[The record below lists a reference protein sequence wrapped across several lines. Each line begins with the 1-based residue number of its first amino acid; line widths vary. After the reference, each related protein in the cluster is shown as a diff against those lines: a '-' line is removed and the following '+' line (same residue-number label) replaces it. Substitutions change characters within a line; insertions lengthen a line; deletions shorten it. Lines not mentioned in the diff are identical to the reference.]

1 MKIKYIWI
9 LLIFIGFIAC
19 DDEDYS
25 VPDTSVE
32 LVSGSADFSNYVAI
46 GNSLTSGFTDGALF
60 QAGQNNSL
68 PNILSQKMSLIGG
81 GEFSQPFTND
91 NIGGLLLGGVQ
102 IQNPRLYFDGSGP
115 ALIDAI
121 PTTEVSSINPGPYNN
136 MGVPG
141 AKAIHLL
148 ANGYGNIAGLA
159 AGLANPYYVR
169 MASSSNASVLEDAM
183 AQNPTFFSL
192 WIGHNDVLGYAATGG
207 DGSDP
212 ITDQATFDFAYS
224 TLVSTLTSGGAQGV
238 VANIPNVIEAPFF
251 TSVPYN
257 SLDPTNPAFGP
268 MIPTLNALFGQL
280 NMAYAYLGVPERS
293 IVFSETAASPMVIH
307 DESIANISAQ
317 LNQVL
322 IGGGLDPATAGLLSN
337 QFGQSR
343 QATSDDLFVLTSMNV
358 IGTLN
363 TEYFTQL
370 VTAGVPQ
377 ETAGQLS
384 VNGIT
389 YPMQDKWVLLTSEQQ
404 EVVAATNSF
413 NVKIKDLATQSGL
426 AFIDANEFLS
436 RLATTGVTSG
446 GFDFTADLVF
456 GGVFSLDGLHL
467 TARGSALVADEMLK
481 AIDATYGSNF
491 EAASELNDLGELPVF
506 YPVGLR

>member
-1 MKIKYIWI
+1 MKIKYIWL
-9 LLIFIGFIAC
+9 LLIFIGFNAC
-19 DDEDYS
+19 DDEDFT

-32 LVSGSADFSNYVAI
+32 LVPGSTDFSNYVAI

-68 PNILSQKMSLIGG
+68 SNILAQKMSLIGG

-102 IQNPRLYFDGSGP
+102 IQNPRLYFDGAGP
-115 ALIDAI
+115 ALIDAT
-121 PTTEVSSINPGPYNN
+121 PTTEVSSISPGPYNN

-159 AGLANPYYVR
+159 AGLANPYFVR

-183 AQNPTFFSL
+183 AQNPSFFSL
-192 WIGHNDVLGYAATGG
+192 WIGHNDVLGYASTGG

-251 TSVPYN
+251 TTVPHN
-257 SLDPTNPAFGP
+257 SLDPSNPAFGP
-268 MIPTLNALFGQL
+268 MIPTLNALFSKL
-280 NMAYAYLGVPERS
+280 NLAYAYLDVPERS

-307 DESIANISAQ
+307 DESLANISAL

-322 IGGGLDPATAGLLSN
+322 IGVGLDPMTAGLLSN

-384 VNGIT
+384 VNGVT

-413 NVKIKDLATQSGL
+413 NAKINELVTQSGL

-436 RLATTGVTSG
+436 RLATTGVSSG
-446 GFDFTADLVF
+446 GFDFTANLVT

-467 TARGSALVADEMLK
+467 TARGSALIADEMLK
-481 AIDATYGSNF
+481 SIDATYGSNF
-491 EAASELNDLGELPVF
+491 EEASELNDLGEFPVF
-506 YPVGLR
+506 YPTGLR